1 MLSVRI
7 LYLNPSGQLGGAE
20 RSLLDILASVREAV
34 PDWELGLI
42 VSSDGPLLA
51 EAEKL
56 GVTVRVLPF
65 PAALARLG
73 DAALKRTQRTWQR
86 HALLLRNLARAVPQ
100 VWLYQR
106 RLRAAVREFAP
117 QVLHS
122 NGFKMH
128 LLGAHAAPSG
138 APLVWHIRD
147 YVGRR
152 PVMARLLRWH
162 AGRCALAV
170 ANSQSAADNV
180 REVCGLDGR
189 VETIY
194 NAIDVQYFTPDG
206 PQSDLDALAGLP
218 PCAPDTV
225 RVGLPGT
232 LARWKGH
239 EVFLRALSLL
249 PTDIA
254 VRGYVIGGALYETEG
269 SQLSLAELRQIA
281 ADLGLGDKV
290 GFTGFVRDTAAV
302 LRALDIV
309 VHASVAPEPF
319 GRVIV
324 EGQAC
329 GRAVIASRAGGA
341 QELFTEETDALGH
354 TSGDAVMLAQCIARL
369 ARDPALRQALGRAG
383 RANAVSR
390 FDRQRLAVELIP
402 LYRRLAEATM

>member
-1 MLSVRI
+1 M
-7 LYLNPSGQLGGAE
+7 
-20 RSLLDILASVREAV
+20 
-34 PDWELGLI
+34 
-42 VSSDGPLLA
+42 
-51 EAEKL
+51 
-56 GVTVRVLPF
+56 
-65 PAALARLG
+65 
-73 DAALKRTQRTWQR
+73 
-86 HALLLRNLARAVPQ
+86 PQ

-138 APLVWHIRD
+138 VPLVWHIRD

-152 PVMARLLRWH
+152 PIMARLLRWH

-170 ANSQSAADNV
+170 ANSRSAADNV

-194 NAIDVQYFTPDG
+194 NAIDVEYFTPDG

-218 PCAPDTV
+218 PCAPGTV

-324 EGQAC
+324 EGP
-329 GRAVIASRAGGA
+329 
-341 QELFTEETDALGH
+341 
-354 TSGDAVMLAQCIARL
+354 AR
-369 ARDPALRQALGRAG
+369 
-383 RANAVSR
+383 R
-390 FDRQRLAVELIP
+390 FLQ
-402 LYRRLAEATM
+402 